1 MLGTFPF
8 ELWFKSYRCFTVGSL
23 EFLEIAKL
31 PLFPSPPL
39 CSVPR
44 RRPPTAPTPAP
55 WRGFPAAFFRR
66 AGPHASPRNSPPPF
80 AIALVPPPFA
90 TPPRRVQAAATANA
104 AVDSPGENPDFAFSS
119 RALRLQGRLFIPFP
133 SPSRSF
139 PAQTPRNAAAA
150 PPNAGEPQARRRGA
164 PPQPLRPNRP
174 RQ

>member
-1 MLGTFPF
+1 MLDTFSF
-8 ELWFKSYRCFTVGSL
+8 EPYFKSYCLFTFRSL
-23 EFLEIAKL
+23 KFWKLRLGPCLL
-31 PLFPSPPL
+31 PLSVSLLLTADSATPPAAAL
-39 CSVPR
+39 GR
-44 RRPPTAPTPAP
+44 LPAP
-55 WRGFPAAFFRR
+55 PPAPRGF
-66 AGPHASPRNSPPPF
+66 HASPRNSPPPF

-119 RALRLQGRLFIPFP
+119 RAPRLQERLFIPFP

-150 PPNAGEPQARRRGA
+150 PPNAGEPQARRRAA